1 MKIYHDFNVSA
12 TSPKALYYPKTW
24 STNGVNQYCAVH
36 WFSKESPVLGNSN
49 WSKIKEPAGST
60 YFKTLKELMV
70 FMKELNSSFLV
81 FTLSFLLTLV
91 IENTF
96 QIT

>member
-1 MKIYHDFNVSA
+1 
-12 TSPKALYYPKTW
+12 
-24 STNGVNQYCAVH
+24 
-36 WFSKESPVLGNSN
+36 
-49 WSKIKEPAGST
+49 
-60 YFKTLKELMV
+60 
-70 FMKELNSSFLV
+70 MKELNSSFLV